1 MKGRQHH
8 DEKYVKVQGEDW
20 FDLNCIDHI
29 TKYITAHLLVEK
41 RTKKK
46 CVEFISQ
53 VKNACYDQILEIYR
67 NEKKKPK
74 EKRKLITFVCDGFS
88 NYESAWKKIL
98 FRVTKLIAGVP
109 IACRKYGLKHNN
121 NAIERYNGDLKSR
134 LKIMRGGFRSDDGA
148 KAFLNMKRVI
158 HNFVNP
164 HYTLRGKTPAEA
176 AEIKLPLGRDRL
188 LSLIKYW
195 AKARITKR

>member
-1 MKGRQHH
+1 M
-8 DEKYVKVQGEDW
+8 QGDAPYGDAAPSM
-20 FDLNCIDHI
+20 FTSRIFKMLC
-29 TKYITAHLLVEK
+29 TY
-41 RTKKK
+41 
-46 CVEFISQ
+46 
-53 VKNACYDQILEIYR
+53 ILEIYR

-74 EKRKLITFVCDGFS
+74 EKRKPITFVCDGFS
-88 NYESAWKKIL
+88 NYESAWKKTL

-109 IACRKYGLKHNN
+109 IACRKYGLEHNN

-134 LKIMRGGFRSDDGA
+134 LKIMRGGFRSKEGA

-176 AEIKLPLGRDRL
+176 AEIKLHLGRDRL

>member
-1 MKGRQHH
+1 M
-8 DEKYVKVQGEDW
+8 
-20 FDLNCIDHI
+20 
-29 TKYITAHLLVEK
+29 
-41 RTKKK
+41 
-46 CVEFISQ
+46 
-53 VKNACYDQILEIYR
+53 
-67 NEKKKPK
+67 
-74 EKRKLITFVCDGFS
+74 
-88 NYESAWKKIL
+88 
-98 FRVTKLIAGVP
+98 TKLIAGVP
-109 IACRKYGLKHNN
+109 IACRKYGLEHNN

-164 HYTLRGKTPAEA
+164 HYTLQGKTPAEA